1 MYNAK
6 DSKEVCNFSIIIKS
20 FDAVI
25 GGEKYDKNLI
35 LGYHSS
41 ESSLRLL
48 LDYDE
53 IQIKEGDYIHMDYIL
68 LPFGDYNVE
77 SDKSVLNVREDTCIN
92 PLKVTADFGQAEEV
106 YPVPTVSA
114 SKDGD
119 FYKSIFTLSGARD
132 SYTVRVTGFESP
144 DAVTVY
150 EKIDGQWAE
159 YKLSSS
165 IHDYDGYGVYYNN
178 GKYDFTFIADMGK
191 ETDNTRTFA
200 VVGK

>member
-1 MYNAK
+1 MCIRDSYNYMGCLNENNERETVRLGQPGTKTRYMTLGKNYPYVSMYNAK

-132 SYTVRVTGFESP
+132 SYTCLLYTSRCV
-144 DAVTVY
+144 
-150 EKIDGQWAE
+150 
-159 YKLSSS
+159 
-165 IHDYDGYGVYYNN
+165 
-178 GKYDFTFIADMGK
+178 
-191 ETDNTRTFA
+191 
-200 VVGK
+200 